1 MERKTRSTRR
11 KKKWLKIT
19 ALVTTL
25 VVLLVCSGAGYLYV
39 KANQAASKSYSELD
53 RGEKSELRTQPVDIG
68 KDNFSVLLMG
78 DDARPGEEH
87 ARSDA
92 MLVATFNKEKK
103 TIILTSIPRDSYV
116 DIVGK
121 GKMDKIT
128 HANAFGGV
136 DMAVNTVEQL
146 LQIPID
152 HYAIAKFDGLKDIVD
167 ALGGIDVDVAFTFDF
182 TEKGK
187 TLHFTEGPSH
197 LNGEEALAYSRERK
211 NPKAGGD
218 FGRGQR
224 QQQVLEGIINEAA
237 SLSSIQN
244 YDKLFDSLGGNLRTD
259 LTFANLL
266 SLHGYATSLVD
277 METVQ
282 LEGTPFRGNDGIS
295 YVRVNDDSLQAIRAK
310 LKEHLDLQ

>member
-1 MERKTRSTRR
+1 MERKTRVQR
-11 KKKWLKIT
+11 KKRRWVRIT
-19 ALVTTL
+19 GL
-25 VVLLVCSGAGYLYV
+25 VLLFTVLLICSGAGYLYV
-39 KANQAASKSYSELD
+39 KANQVATESYSELD
-53 RGEKSELRTQPVDIG
+53 RGEKSELRTEPVNVG
-68 KDNFSVLLMG
+68 KDNFSVLIMG

-92 MLVATFNKEKK
+92 MLVATFNREKK
-103 TIILTSIPRDSYV
+103 SIILTSIPRDSYV
-116 DIVGK
+116 EIVGK
-121 GKMDKIT
+121 GKSDKIT

-136 DMAVNTVEQL
+136 DMAVDTVENL

-167 ALGGIDVDVAFTFDF
+167 SLGGIDVDVAFTFDF

-224 QQQVLEGIINEAA
+224 QQQVIESIINDAA
-237 SLSSIQN
+237 SISSIQN
-244 YDKLFDSLGGNLRTD
+244 YDKLFESLGGNLRTD
-259 LTFANLL
+259 LSFANIL
-266 SLHGYATSLVD
+266 SLHGYATSLEKV
-277 METVQ
+277 ETVQ
-282 LEGTPFRGNDGIS
+282 LSGEPFRGSDGIS
-295 YVRVNDDSLQAIRAK
+295 YVRVDEDSLQTIRAM

>member
-1 MERKTRSTRR
+1 MLFT
-11 KKKWLKIT
+11 
-19 ALVTTL
+19 
-25 VVLLVCSGAGYLYV
+25 VLLICSGAGYLYV
-39 KANQAASKSYSELD
+39 KANQVATESYSELD
-53 RGEKSELRTQPVDIG
+53 RGEKSELRTEPVNVG
-68 KDNFSVLLMG
+68 KDNFSVLIMG

-92 MLVATFNKEKK
+92 MLVATFNREKK
-103 TIILTSIPRDSYV
+103 SIILTSIPRDSYV
-116 DIVGK
+116 EIVGK
-121 GKMDKIT
+121 GKSDKIT

-136 DMAVNTVEQL
+136 DMAVDTVENL

-167 ALGGIDVDVAFTFDF
+167 SLGGIDVDVAFTFDF

-224 QQQVLEGIINEAA
+224 QQQVIEAIINDAA
-237 SLSSIQN
+237 SISSIQN
-244 YDKLFDSLGGNLRTD
+244 YDKLFESLGGNLRTD
-259 LTFANLL
+259 LSFANIL
-266 SLHGYATSLVD
+266 SLHGYATSLEKV
-277 METVQ
+277 ETVQ
-282 LEGTPFRGNDGIS
+282 LSGEPFRGSDGIS
-295 YVRVNDDSLQAIRAK
+295 YVRVDEDSLQTIRAM

>member
-1 MERKTRSTRR
+1 MERKTRVQR
-11 KKKWLKIT
+11 KKRRWVRIT
-19 ALVTTL
+19 GL
-25 VVLLVCSGAGYLYV
+25 VLLFTVLLICSGAGYLYV
-39 KANQAASKSYSELD
+39 KANQVATESYSELD
-53 RGEKSELRTQPVDIG
+53 RGEKSELRTEPVNVG
-68 KDNFSVLLMG
+68 KDNFSVLIMG

-92 MLVATFNKEKK
+92 MLVATFNREKK
-103 TIILTSIPRDSYV
+103 SIILTSIPRDSYV
-116 DIVGK
+116 EIVGK
-121 GKMDKIT
+121 GKSDKIT

-136 DMAVNTVEQL
+136 DMAVDTVENL

-167 ALGGIDVDVAFTFDF
+167 SLGGIDVDVAFTFDF

-224 QQQVLEGIINEAA
+224 QQQVIEAIINDAA
-237 SLSSIQN
+237 SISSIQN
-244 YDKLFDSLGGNLRTD
+244 YDKLFESLGGNLRTD
-259 LTFANLL
+259 LSFANIL
-266 SLHGYATSLVD
+266 SLHGYATSLEKV
-277 METVQ
+277 ETVQ
-282 LEGTPFRGNDGIS
+282 LSGEPFRGSDGIS
-295 YVRVNDDSLQAIRAK
+295 YVRVDEDSLQTIRAM